1 MTRFTPHLTAGA
13 LALAALP
20 VVAQEAEAPPPTR
33 PSFLQMITADRL
45 ATAAM
50 HTLMNWA
57 RLLADIRYDQLSV
70 DPVAARATLTGVE
83 IAPLIPDLP
92 PDSCRITAARMTIN
106 GTPLD
111 RIDAGRMRLALDG
124 MDVAAGCLP
133 PEGANMLRAMGF
145 ATLHAPWAELDL
157 LYDHGS
163 GGLQARFS
171 TDIARLASLNLS
183 ADLDYVSYRMNFDT
197 EEPVFAA
204 DLTHAELVLR
214 DLGAWTLAQNF
225 LPAELKQP
233 GALGP
238 VIEGAVAEGIAGA
251 NGPEVP
257 ASAAQRAFAQQA
269 GQVAAG
275 FAPGG
280 RVVLSTAI
288 SDGPFRLDEGSV
300 DSFRAL
306 FDALKPQ
313 VGVQPTALR
322 GAVPVAA
329 LQAALDAENP
339 PVEAMAIG
347 RALMTGI
354 GAPRNPAQGLRLLLP
369 LARDGN
375 TEASLLIAEGVA
387 ESQPANAYAHAL
399 RAAAANE
406 PGALAVLDR
415 IERELPFA
423 EVIAAQNVLMGGPDE
438 ALFGDLAGMRAAARA
453 FLTGTGRARSWRA
466 AYYWAAMAA
475 AAGDASGAAL
485 RDEISETLRLRGDAE
500 AWAAEAESLENG
512 VLRDWMAK
520 DVPAR
525 LR

>member
-20 VVAQEAEAPPPTR
+20 AAAQEADAPPPTR
-33 PSFLQMITADRL
+33 PAFWQIFTAERL
-45 ATAAM
+45 ATGAM
-50 HTLMNWA
+50 HSLMGWA

-70 DPVAARATLTGVE
+70 DPVAARAILTGVE

-92 PDSCRITAARMTIN
+92 ADACRITAARMTIN
-106 GTPLD
+106 GNPLD
-111 RIDAGRMRLALDG
+111 RIDAGRLRLALDG
-124 MDVAAGCLP
+124 IDIAAGCLP

-157 LYDHGS
+157 LYTHAS
-163 GGLQARFS
+163 GGVHARLS
-171 TDIARLASLNLS
+171 ADVERLASLNLS
-183 ADLDYVSYRMNFDT
+183 ADLDYVSYRMDFET
-197 EEPVFAA
+197 EEPVVAI
-204 DLTHAELVLR
+204 DLTRAELVLR

-225 LPAELKQP
+225 LPPELKQP

-238 VIEGAVAEGIAGA
+238 VIEGAVAQTIAGA

-257 ASAAQRAFAQQA
+257 ASEKQRGFATQA
-269 GQVAAG
+269 GQLAAG

-280 RVVLSTAI
+280 RVVLSTAVK
-288 SDGPFRLDEGSV
+288 DGPFRLDEGSV
-300 DSFRAL
+300 ASFPAL
-306 FDALKPQ
+306 FDALNPQ
-313 VGVQPTALR
+313 VGAQPAALR
-322 GAVPVAA
+322 GALPVAA
-329 LQAALDAENP
+329 LQAALDAEEP
-339 PVEAMAIG
+339 PAEALAIG

-354 GAPRNPAQGLRLLLP
+354 GAPRNPTQGLRLLLP
-369 LARDGN
+369 LARGGN

-415 IERELPFA
+415 IERNLPYA
-423 EVIAAQNVLMGGPDE
+423 DVIAAQNALMAGPDE
-438 ALFGDLAGMRAAARA
+438 ALYADLAGMRAAARA

-485 RDEISETLRLRGDAE
+485 RDEITETLRLRGAAA

-512 VLRDWMAK
+512 VLRDWMAR